1 MKKIFIG
8 ACSAFLFAGA
18 LIPPGFAGGKKIV
31 CVIDLEDKSGSHGDW
46 RNIGTGMAEMMVT
59 ALAETKKYTLIER
72 DKLEAVMAEQKLGA
86 SGAITAQ
93 TAARIGKLLG
103 ANYIITGSVTEFG
116 VKNSKIGV
124 GALEKVLPFG
134 GGAKVSTTKARVV
147 LDMRAIDTTSA
158 QIIAAAKGEGEKSS
172 SEFSGDV
179 SVAPSFDFGKE
190 GFDETVLGKAARKA
204 VDKVAKELTKKFDE
218 AGGGAVKIIK
228 ITGSQLYINSGG
240 ADGEKVGRTYVIYRQ
255 GEDMTDP
262 DTGES
267 LGSELEKVGTAR
279 VIKVNP
285 KFSIA
290 ETKAKGVE
298 KTDILKTE

>member
-8 ACSAFLFAGA
+8 ACSAFLFAA
-18 LIPPGFAGGKKIV
+18 AFIPPGFAGGKKIV
-31 CVIDLEDKSGSHGDW
+31 CVIDLEDKSGTHGDW
-46 RNIGTGMAEMMVT
+46 HNIGAGMAEMMVT

-134 GGAKVSTTKARVV
+134 GGAKVSTSKARVV

-172 SEFSGDV
+172 SEYSGDV

-204 VDKVAKELTKKFDE
+204 VDKAAKELTEKFDE
-218 AGGGAVKIIK
+218 SGGAVKIIK

-267 LGSELEKVGTAR
+267 LGSELEKAGTAK

-290 ETKAKGVE
+290 ETKTKGVE
-298 KTDILKTE
+298 KTDILKAE